1 MCAVANA
8 QREDETVAKSKKQRD
23 RERRKAERLA
33 REVEIREQAG
43 RRTAAKYASGKIR
56 KGKKK
61 PPKQGALMYF
71 DGGRLQSQRATF
83 RTGRP

>member
-1 MCAVANA
+1 MRAVADA
-8 QREDETVAKSKKQRD
+8 QREDETVARSKKQRD
-23 RERRKAERLA
+23 RERRKVERLA
-33 REVEIREQAG
+33 REVEIRKRAG

-61 PPKQGALMYF
+61 PPKHGALMYF
-71 DGGRLQSQRATF
+71 DGGGLQSQRATF

>member
-1 MCAVANA
+1 MGAVADV

-23 RERRKAERLA
+23 RERRKSERLA
-33 REVEIREQAG
+33 REAEIRERAG

-61 PPKQGALMYF
+61 PPKQGVLMNF
-71 DGGRLQSQRATF
+71 DGGRLQSQRAAF